1 VTEPSR
7 NGLRPVG
14 AGRPIEPILV
24 SVRPPFLECE
34 DASTLS
40 CYRCQHSES
49 IELNTLEV
57 IHKAERLD
65 RERIEEII
73 RENDSS
79 SPMR

>member
-1 VTEPSR
+1 VQ
-7 NGLRPVG
+7 VG
-14 AGRPIEPILV
+14 RSSPFWCQFAP
-24 SVRPPFLECE
+24 PPFLECE